1 MIQPKFKLKDN
12 IATIKLCAESRK
24 NALTLEDLALIS
36 GFLNE
41 IKNEKLKCLIFSGEG
56 DIFSSGM
63 YFEELKKGIWKEN
76 PISKVC
82 DLIEMLPF
90 ISICFLNGG
99 VYGGSIELA
108 LSCDFRIGSKST
120 KLKIPAANFGIHY
133 GVKGIERCLETFGL
147 TLAKK
152 ILFLGH
158 ILEYEDLIDIGF
170 LDYYTDD
177 FDTSHEIL
185 RNIVDGISEVSLEA
199 IGNMKATINDLRG
212 GRIDG
217 VIEETRFS
225 SGFKTGTIAKQ
236 LKLYKK

>member
-1 MIQPKFKLKDN
+1 MSQPEFKLKDN
-12 IATIKLCAESRK
+12 VATIKLCAEARK
-24 NALTLEDLALIS
+24 NALTHNDLALIS
-36 GFLNE
+36 GFLGE

-56 DIFSSGM
+56 DTFSSGM
-63 YFEELKKGIWKEN
+63 SFEELKRGSWKKN
-76 PISKVC
+76 PISEVC
-82 DLIEMLPF
+82 DLIEALPF

-99 VYGGSIELA
+99 VYGGSVELA
-108 LSCDFRIGSKST
+108 ISCDFRIGSRST

-133 GVKGIERCLETFGL
+133 GVKGIERCLEVFGL
-147 TLAKK
+147 ALTKK

>member
-1 MIQPKFKLKDN
+1 MSQPEFKLKDD
-12 IATIKLCAESRK
+12 IATIKLCAEERK
-24 NALTLEDLALIS
+24 NALTLKDLALIS
-36 GFLNE
+36 GFLSE

-56 DIFSSGM
+56 NIFSAGM
-63 YFEELKKGIWKEN
+63 YFEELKQGSWKEN
-76 PISKVC
+76 PISEVC
-82 DLIEMLPF
+82 DLIEELPF
-90 ISICFLNGG
+90 VSICFLNGG
-99 VYGGSIELA
+99 VYGGSVELA
-108 LSCDFRIGSKST
+108 ISCDFRIGSRST

-133 GVKGIERCLETFGL
+133 GVKGIERCLEVFGL
-147 TLAKK
+147 ALTKK

-170 LDYYTDD
+170 LDYYADD